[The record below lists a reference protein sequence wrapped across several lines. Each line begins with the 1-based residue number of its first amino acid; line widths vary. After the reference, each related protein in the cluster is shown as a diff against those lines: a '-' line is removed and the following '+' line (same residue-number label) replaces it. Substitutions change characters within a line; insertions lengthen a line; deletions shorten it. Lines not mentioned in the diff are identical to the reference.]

1 MARIPTLPKR
11 KWSRIHAAHLAARA
25 GFGPTPSQLT
35 RLETMTPEE
44 AVAYFLTYPA
54 ETTRNQAPD
63 WFYHDQA
70 SHRLPNGLDRATFRK
85 LPEEERRMMRQ
96 KQQRE
101 DRKNL
106 RSAQAWWLERMVNS
120 DHPLEEKLT
129 LFWHGHFATSS
140 QKVRAA
146 YPMLSQNLTF
156 REQGIG
162 SFAMLVEAVSKDPAM
177 LLFLD
182 NARSNRRKPNENYA
196 RELMELFTLGEGH
209 YTEDDIRNAAR
220 ALTGWSMNATKWEF
234 QLRPF
239 LHDKG
244 TKRFMGESGRFDGS
258 DIISIILKRPR
269 ASEFLAERLWR
280 FFASETVP
288 RGVVSDLSKVL
299 QQSDFD
305 LKQAL
310 RALFL
315 HEDFYHENVIR
326 TQIKGPVQ
334 LVTHLCRTLNSRTPP
349 GQRMAQACNQLG
361 QILFAPPS
369 VKGWD
374 GGAAWITASTLAM
387 RYQIAERLV
396 KMRGSF
402 QTDHFFPDGAPD
414 RKEARIQLFDRFYH
428 HPLGKKEQ
436 AHMDQVLA
444 GLPPPDEWQRAQYIT
459 VLLHLVQQPQF
470 QLT

>member
-1 MARIPTLPKR
+1 MARIPTIPKR
-11 KWSRIHAAHLAARA
+11 KWSRVHAAHLASRA
-25 GFGPTPSQLT
+25 GFGPTPSQLN
-35 RLETMTPEE
+35 RLESMSPEE
-44 AVAYFLTYPA
+44 AVDSFLTYPA
-54 ETTRNQAPD
+54 ESTRNQAPD
-63 WFYHDQA
+63 WFHQEQA
-70 SHRLPNGLDRATFRK
+70 ANRLPNGMDRAAFRK
-85 LPEEERRMMRQ
+85 LPEEERRKLRQ

-106 RSAQAWWLERMVNS
+106 RTAQAWWLERMVKS

-146 YPMLSQNLTF
+146 YPMLQQNLTF

-162 SFAMLVEAVSKDPAM
+162 SFAALVESVSKDPAM
-177 LLFLD
+177 LVFLD

-220 ALTGWSMNATKWEF
+220 ALTGWSMHASKWEF
-234 QLRPF
+234 QERPF

-244 TKRFMGESGRFDGS
+244 NKRFMGQSGRFDGS
-258 DIISIILKRPR
+258 DIIGIILKRPR
-269 ASEFLAERLWR
+269 AAEFLAERLWR
-280 FFASETVP
+280 FFASEQIP
-288 RGVVSDLSKVL
+288 KGVVGGLEKVL
-299 QQSDFD
+299 RETDFD
-305 LKQAL
+305 IQKTL

-315 HEDFYHENVIR
+315 HEDFYHPNMIR

-349 GQRMAQACNQLG
+349 GQQMVRACTQLG

-387 RYQIAERLV
+387 RYQLAERLV

-402 QTDHFFPDGAPD
+402 QKENLFPEGPPD
-414 RKEARIQLFDRFYH
+414 REQARIQLFDRFYH

-444 GLPPPDEWQRAQYIT
+444 DMPPPSDWQHTHYVS